1 MGYCLGYIGGGQR
14 PGGGPGG
21 QRGPSGPGGQMRQRD
36 GGGPGGPGGPGG
48 QRGPGGPGGSG
59 TDAASTRPITAEGAA
74 AHMASFDVIYRIDA
88 FREWLFTQ
96 KKD

>member
-21 QRGPSGPGGQMRQRD
+21 QRGPSGPGG
-36 GGGPGGPGGPGG
+36 PGGPGG
-48 QRGPGGPGGSG
+48 QRGPGGPGGFG

-74 AHMASFDVIYRIDA
+74 AHMIYRIDA

>member
-48 QRGPGGPGGSG
+48 QRGPGGLVDPARMLPVP
-59 TDAASTRPITAEGAA
+59 DRLQRKARPLIWPHLT
-74 AHMASFDVIYRIDA
+74 SFIG
-88 FREWLFTQ
+88 
-96 KKD
+96 

>member
-48 QRGPGGPGGSG
+48 FG

-74 AHMASFDVIYRIDA
+74 AHMASCDVIYRIDA

>member
-14 PGGGPGG
+14 PG
-21 QRGPSGPGGQMRQRD
+21 
-36 GGGPGGPGGPGG
+36 
-48 QRGPGGPGGSG
+48 GGPGGSG
-59 TDAASTRPITAEGAA
+59 TDAASTRPITAEGAG